1 MNKPSVQGQSLAGV
15 KLFSELDLE
24 ARQAIANLCKGAEFE
39 PGETIVSN
47 KDTGCDV
54 YFIIS
59 GEVTVS
65 AMSVNGKRISFHDK
79 CAGDMVGELSAIDGQ
94 PRSAHVMAKTK
105 CLAAAVS
112 QADFMHVLAEHP
124 EVAVK
129 ALKTLA
135 GQVRALSERVF
146 EFGALCVNN
155 RIHVELLRYAMLGHM
170 EDDLC
175 VITPA
180 PTHADIACRVCTHR
194 EAVTRELNRLVKDG
208 LLKKE
213 KDAIVVQDMARLE
226 QLVVSSLGE
235 VPQFH

>member
-1 MNKPSVQGQSLAGV
+1 MNKPSVQGQSLAGI
-15 KLFSELDLE
+15 KLFSGLDLA
-24 ARQAIANLCKGAEFE
+24 ARQAIAQLCNVADFE
-39 PGETIVSN
+39 PGEMIVSH
-47 KDTGCDV
+47 KDAGCDV

-65 AMSVNGKRISFHDK
+65 ALSVNGKRITFHDK

-105 CLAAAVS
+105 CLTATVT
-112 QADFMHVLAEHP
+112 QADFMHLLVKYP
-124 EVAVK
+124 DVAMK
-129 ALKTLA
+129 AISSLA
-135 GQVRALSERVF
+135 GQVRALSGRVF
-146 EFGALCVNN
+146 EFGALCVND
-155 RIHVELLRYAMLGHM
+155 RIHLELLRYAMLART

-194 EAVTRELNRLVKDG
+194 EAVTRELNRLAKDG

-213 KDAIVVQDMARLE
+213 KDAIVVQDMVRLE